1 MSNSPPT
8 RDRPVN
14 LPNAISLGRVL
25 AVPLTVWLLVA
36 GQIQW
41 AFWVFAGAGLSDAVD
56 GFIAKRFE
64 ATTELGRYLDPI
76 ADKILLVSVFIML
89 GQNGYLPAWVV
100 ILVVSRDF
108 LIVGGAL
115 LLFTLT
121 QPMPVRPLY
130 VSKANTVMQ
139 MTLAA
144 LVLGEA
150 GFQLALPHVGAV
162 LVYVVA
168 ATTVVSGAS
177 YLVSWVRRT
186 EHVKDPR

>member
-1 MSNSPPT
+1 MRNGPAT
-8 RDRPVN
+8 RDHPVN

-76 ADKILLVSVFIML
+76 ADKVLLVSVFIML
-89 GQNGYLPAWVV
+89 GQHGYLPAWIV
-100 ILVVSRDF
+100 IVVVSRDF

-115 LLFTLT
+115 LLFTLA
-121 QPMPVRPLY
+121 QPMPVRPLN

-139 MTLAA
+139 MALAA

-150 GFQLALPHVGAV
+150 GFQLALPHVRAV
-162 LVYVVA
+162 FVYVVA
-168 ATTVVSGAS
+168 ATTIVSGAS
-177 YLVSWVRRT
+177 YLVSWIRRT
-186 EHVKDPR
+186 EQIKDPR